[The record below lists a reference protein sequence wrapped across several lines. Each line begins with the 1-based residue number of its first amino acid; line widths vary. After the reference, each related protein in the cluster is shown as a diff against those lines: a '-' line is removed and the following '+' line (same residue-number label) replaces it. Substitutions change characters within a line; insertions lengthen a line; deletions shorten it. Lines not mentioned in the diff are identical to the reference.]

1 MSILPCCRDQF
12 GSSKRRWLLGALLAA
27 PLLALGGGCVSMSE
41 QAESDMR
48 WKESNPNWQPT
59 GPEVDPRA
67 QWGEDLTG
75 WPRNRQ
81 FP

>member
-1 MSILPCCRDQF
+1 MSILARYRDQF
-12 GSSKRRWLLGALLAA
+12 GRSKQRWLLGVVLAA
-27 PLLALGGGCVSMSE
+27 SLIALCSGCMSMSD

-48 WKESNPNWQPT
+48 WKESNPNWQRT